1 VTRRSDPLLKV
12 KWEAD
17 RLLQELG
24 IDALPIDPF
33 EISDRLGIALQ
44 AMPSRMG
51 GASGML
57 VHVAG
62 QFGICY
68 PTHIGSEGFRKFSVG
83 HEIGHYRL
91 PGHIEAIL
99 DENGQHV
106 SAAGFHSSSRYE
118 LEADHFAAALLMP
131 TRFVRPIIKK
141 AGDGLRAVEAIADE
155 CETSLEAAAIRFTHL
170 CPDPTA
176 VVRSQGGTI
185 DYTFMSNALR
195 DFDGLDWIRKGSLL
209 PAQCATREFNLD
221 DTNVRSGLRA
231 EGNSSLQDWL
241 GGPYRQKIREEVAG
255 LGSYAKTLTVLTG
268 MQTPD
273 ELESDDRD
281 NDQDEDEDLI
291 ESWTPRFHR

>member
-1 VTRRSDPLLKV
+1 MTRRADPLLKV

-17 RLLQELG
+17 KLLQELG
-24 IDALPIDPF
+24 IDTLPIDPF
-33 EISDRLGIALQ
+33 EIAGRLGIALQ

-57 VHVAG
+57 IHVAG

-68 PTHIGSEGFRKFSVG
+68 PTHIESEGFKKFSVG

-91 PGHIEAIL
+91 PGHIEAVL
-99 DENGQHV
+99 DEKGQHV
-106 SAAGFHSSSRYE
+106 SAAGFQSSSRYE

-131 TRFVRPIIKK
+131 TRFVRPIIQK

-155 CETSLEAAAIRFTHL
+155 CETSLEAAAIRFAHL
-170 CPDPTA
+170 CPDPAA

-185 DYTFMSNALR
+185 DYAFMSNSLR

-209 PAQCATREFNLD
+209 PTDCATREFNLD
-221 DTNVRSGLRA
+221 DANVRSGLKA
-231 EGNSSLQDWL
+231 EGSSALQDWL

-255 LGSYAKTLTVLTG
+255 LGTYAKTLTVLTG
-268 MQTPD
+268 MQSPE
-273 ELESDDRD
+273 ELEPD
-281 NDQDEDEDLI
+281 DEDNEEGEDLI

>member
-1 VTRRSDPLLKV
+1 MTRRSDPLLKV

-17 RLLQELG
+17 KLLQELG
-24 IDALPIDPF
+24 IDTLPVDPF
-33 EISDRLGIALQ
+33 EIAGRLGIALQ

-57 VHVAG
+57 IHVAG

-68 PTHIGSEGFRKFSVG
+68 PTHIENEGFKKFSVG

-91 PGHIEAIL
+91 PGHIEAVL

-106 SAAGFHSSSRYE
+106 SSAGFHSSSRYE

-131 TRFVRPIIKK
+131 TRLVRPILDK
-141 AGDGLRAVEAIADE
+141 AGDGLGAVEAIASE

-170 CPDPTA
+170 CPDPAA

-185 DYTFMSNALR
+185 DYAFMSNSLR
-195 DFDGLDWIRKGSLL
+195 DFDGLDWIRKGTPL
-209 PAQCATREFNLD
+209 PNSATREFNLND
-221 DTNVRSGLRA
+221 ANVRSGLRV
-231 EGNSSLQDWL
+231 EGSSSLQNWL
-241 GGPYRQKIREEVAG
+241 GGPYRQQIREEVAG

-268 MQTPD
+268 MQPPD
-273 ELESDDRD
+273 ELDYDDED
-281 NDQDEDEDLI
+281 DQADEDLV